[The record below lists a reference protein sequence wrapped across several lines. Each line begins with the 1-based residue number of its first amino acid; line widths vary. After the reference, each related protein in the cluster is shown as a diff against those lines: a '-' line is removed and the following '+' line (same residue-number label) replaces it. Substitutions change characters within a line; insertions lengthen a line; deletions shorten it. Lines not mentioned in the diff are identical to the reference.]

1 MGCLHMV
8 KTLYFLEIIWKVE
21 LWLGS
26 KWFYV
31 PGSHNYKL
39 YNNSQLVSVLAVLPI
54 QSGDINCY
62 DGPLQTVCILGNL
75 SAGCEIKLTCRTL
88 RFFFVSQK
96 WVLQKKQIFSVL
108 QANSGKYSVPQFLM
122 QPRVYWWINR
132 VCQKI
137 QETLQK
143 CSYTFQFWT
152 NKTNENA
159 WRSMT
164 RKDELK

>member
-88 RFFFVSQK
+88 RFFFLSAKNESYRKNKYLVSYR
-96 WVLQKKQIFSVL
+96 QIQGNIVCP
-108 QANSGKYSVPQFLM
+108 NFLC
-122 QPRVYWWINR
+122 N
-132 VCQKI
+132 
-137 QETLQK
+137 QEFT
-143 CSYTFQFWT
+143 YG
-152 NKTNENA
+152 
-159 WRSMT
+159 
-164 RKDELK
+164 